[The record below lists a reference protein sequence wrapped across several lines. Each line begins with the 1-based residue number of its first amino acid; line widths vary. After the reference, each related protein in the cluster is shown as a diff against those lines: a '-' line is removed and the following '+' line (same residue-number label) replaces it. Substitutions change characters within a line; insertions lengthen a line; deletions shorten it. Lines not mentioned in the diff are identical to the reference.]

1 MGLATSDPFVPSWFH
16 RPVGLVAG
24 IGAPATVS
32 FRGFGAAGYPCGF
45 QIPGGSGNA

>member
-24 IGAPATVS
+24 IGAP
-32 FRGFGAAGYPCGF
+32 RL
-45 QIPGGSGNA
+45 